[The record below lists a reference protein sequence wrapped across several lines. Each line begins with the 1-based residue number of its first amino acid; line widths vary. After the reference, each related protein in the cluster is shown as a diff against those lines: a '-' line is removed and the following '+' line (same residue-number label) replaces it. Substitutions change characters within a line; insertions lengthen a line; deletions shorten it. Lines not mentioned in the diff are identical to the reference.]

1 MTTAEA
7 SALESIPA
15 DQQGSFSSFLKTLAS
30 FTGDLS
36 SLTCPSFLLAP
47 ISLLEYSSFWADQP
61 VLLTTIGNS
70 DSAEERFYAAI
81 KWFISSLNG
90 SFSSRVPKGE
100 WEKKPFNPILGE
112 QFICSWDDGTHIV
125 CEQVSHHPPVSGFFI
140 ENKDAG
146 IIINGH
152 DGQKTRFSGTQMLV
166 DQVGYC
172 TLKLTQRNETY
183 LFTLPSLSVNGIWYA
198 APYVELYGT
207 SYVQSSSGFYAS
219 IEYTTKGWISGE
231 LHHFKANVTHAEL
244 LPKATVIEGQWT
256 GKSTLTKN
264 GGSAE
269 PFLDLTTMEKPTPK
283 VAEIDQQGELESRRI
298 WHKVA
303 EALKAGDY
311 MTASAEKSAIENE
324 QRALRKERAEKNET
338 WIPKHFNNKTGEA
351 IFGDLREKILAQ
363 SDSKFVD
370 TMGAESGWL
379 YKDFETL
386 APSSN

>member
-1 MTTAEA
+1 MTAAEN
-7 SALESIPA
+7 SALDSIPA

-47 ISLLEYSSFWADQP
+47 ISLLEYSAFWADQP
-61 VLLTTIGNS
+61 ALLTDIPKA

-112 QFICSWDDGTHIV
+112 QFKCSWDNGTYIV
-125 CEQVSHHPPVSGFFI
+125 CEQVSHHPPVSGFYI
-140 ENKDAG
+140 ENEDAG
-146 IIINGH
+146 VIVNGH

-172 TLKLTQRNETY
+172 TVKLVSRDESY

-198 APYVELYGT
+198 TPYVELYGT
-207 SYVQSSSGFYAS
+207 SYIQSSSGYFAS

-231 LHHFKANVTHAEL
+231 YHHFKANVTHESLAG
-244 LPKATVIEGQWT
+244 PTIIEGQWT
-256 GKSTLTKN
+256 AKSTITKHQ
-264 GGSAE
+264 GSAA
-269 PFLDLTTMEKPTPK
+269 PFLDLTSLEKPAIR
-283 VAEIDQQGELESRRI
+283 VADLDQQGALESRQVWR
-298 WHKVA
+298 KVA

-311 MTASAEKSAIENE
+311 MTASSEKSAIENA

-338 WIPKHFNNKTGEA
+338 WVPEYFASKTGEE
-351 IFGDLREKILAQ
+351 IYGTLREDIIAKC
-363 SDSKFVD
+363 DGKFVD
-370 TMGAESGWL
+370 TMGSESGWL
-379 YKDFETL
+379 FKKHNTL
-386 APSSN
+386 KASSS

>member
-1 MTTAEA
+1 M
-7 SALESIPA
+7 SNDNALESIPV

-61 VLLTTIGNS
+61 TLFSSIGDS
-70 DSAEERFYAAI
+70 DDAEERFYAAV

-112 QFICSWDDGTHIV
+112 QFYCNWDDGTRII
-125 CEQVSHHPPVSGFFI
+125 CEQVSHHPPVSGFYI
-140 ENKDAG
+140 TNDKAG
-146 IIINGH
+146 VSVMGH

-172 TLKLTQRNETY
+172 TLKLASKNNETY

-207 SYVQSSSGFYAS
+207 SYIQSSSGFHAA

-231 LHHFKANVTHAEL
+231 VHHFKATISNDKMKHGG
-244 LPKATVIEGQWT
+244 PTVIEGQWT
-256 GKSTLTKN
+256 AKSTLTKHKQP
-264 GGSAE
+264 AE
-269 PFLDLTTMEKPTPK
+269 PFLDLTNLAKPVPH
-283 VAEIDQQGELESRRI
+283 VAPASEQGELESRRV
-298 WHKVA
+298 WQKVS
-303 EALKAGDY
+303 EALVAGDY
-311 MTASAEKSAIENE
+311 ATASSEKSLIENA
-324 QRALRKERAEKNET
+324 QRALRKEREESKAAAWE
-338 WIPKHFNNKTGEA
+338 PKHFAKVEGHV
-351 IFGDLREKILAQ
+351 IFGDLRDKIMEKA
-363 SDSKFVD
+363 DSKFVD
-370 TMGAESGWL
+370 TMGENGWA
-379 YKDFETL
+379 YR
-386 APSSN
+386 A

>member
-1 MTTAEA
+1 MPA
-7 SALESIPA
+7 SESNLDSIPT

-61 VLLTTIGNS
+61 ELLAAISKS
-70 DSAEERFYAAI
+70 DKEEERFYAAVR
-81 KWFISSLNG
+81 WFISSLNG

-112 QFICSWDDGTHIV
+112 QFLCAWENGTRIT
-125 CEQVSHHPPVSGFFI
+125 CEQVSHHPPVSGFYI
-140 ENKDAG
+140 ENKEAG
-146 IIINGH
+146 VTVNGH

-172 TLKLTQRNETY
+172 VVSLTHRDEKY

-207 SYVQSSSGFYAS
+207 SYVQSSSGFFAS

-231 LHHFKANVTHAEL
+231 LHHFKATVTHDSLAG
-244 LPKATVIEGQWT
+244 PTIIEGQWT
-256 GKSTLTKN
+256 AKSSITKHKQN
-264 GGSAE
+264 SE
-269 PFLDLTTMEKPTPK
+269 PFLDLASLAKTEPK
-283 VAEIDQQGELESRRI
+283 VKPISEQDELESRRV
-298 WHKVA
+298 WEKVS
-303 EALKAGDY
+303 EALKASDY
-311 MTASAEKSAIENE
+311 ATASAEKSVIENQ
-324 QRALRKERAEKNET
+324 QRALRKERQINNES
-338 WIPKHFNNKTGEA
+338 WEPKHFKAISGEELY
-351 IFGDLREKILAQ
+351 GNLRNQILAK

-370 TMGAESGWL
+370 TMGDSGWL
-379 YKDFETL
+379 HRGL
-386 APSSN
+386 